1 MLGHD
6 HGIAH
11 GLGDLGKECSHFI
24 GAAQVKLFRRIIHA
38 VRIAEVGL
46 GANTDQRVVRVGMIA
61 LNIMHVI
68 GGDKIEVKLF
78 GPRDELGVYLGLFVE
93 AMVLQLEKKSFL
105 TEELLKPVECGA
117 GLVGIIPYDCLRDL
131 AGETAAEGDDAF
143 VMRLQQFLIDSGLV
157 IKSLEMRS
165 RGKAHEVLVADF
177 IFGQQQE
184 MVVAVLARPAVGL
197 AVKPAAGRD
206 LHFAADDRLEIL
218 ALGLLIKIHRAMHHA
233 MIGDGQRGEVQL
245 HRSVDQLVQTA
256 GAIEHRKLAVDM
268 QVYKLVLGHESS

>member
-1 MLGHD
+1 M
-6 HGIAH
+6 
-11 GLGDLGKECSHFI
+11 
-24 GAAQVKLFRRIIHA
+24 
-38 VRIAEVGL
+38 
-46 GANTDQRVVRVGMIA
+46 GANTDQRVVRMGMIA
-61 LNIMHVI
+61 LDIMHIV
-68 GGDKIEVKLF
+68 GGDEIEVKFF
-78 GPRDELGVYLGLFVE
+78 GPRNELGVYLGLFVE

-105 TEELLKPVECGA
+105 TEELLKPVDCGA
-117 GLVGIIPYDCLRDL
+117 GLIGIISHDRLRDL
-131 AGETAAEGDDAF
+131 AGQTAAEGDDPF

-157 IKSLEMRS
+157 IKSLEMRG

-206 LHFAADDRLEIL
+206 VHFAADDRLEIL

-268 QVYKLVLGHESS
+268 QVYKLVLGHGST